1 MVQGLRAYYLIGGV
15 IIQVVQGERMEIGS
29 KKMDYTLRL
38 EAQYACSLGT
48 QAVIYGFPWVANA
61 TVRHKC
67 VTDPVLR

>member
-38 EAQYACSLGT
+38 EATVCLLARYAGGHLWLSVGGERDRP
-48 QAVIYGFPWVANA
+48 A
-61 TVRHKC
+61 
-67 VTDPVLR
+67 